1 MLEPKGVRAALWE
14 LFLWIAW
21 GMWWGGLSF
30 YAIVVVPIGTEQI
43 GSVGQ
48 GFITQEVT
56 QWHNV
61 FSMLFVLCLAIEA
74 FNRKTRSVWIVVALL
89 ATITIALLIAHSM
102 LSQQM
107 DFQKKTVPTNFYSQH
122 AIYLWITAAEWFV
135 GMSVPLFLR
144 TKTLAIS
151 QTS

>member
-107 DFQKKTVPTNFYSQH
+107 DFQKKNGTDQF
-122 AIYLWITAAEWFV
+122 LFAACNL
-135 GMSVPLFLR
+135 SLDNR
-144 TKTLAIS
+144 C
-151 QTS
+151 